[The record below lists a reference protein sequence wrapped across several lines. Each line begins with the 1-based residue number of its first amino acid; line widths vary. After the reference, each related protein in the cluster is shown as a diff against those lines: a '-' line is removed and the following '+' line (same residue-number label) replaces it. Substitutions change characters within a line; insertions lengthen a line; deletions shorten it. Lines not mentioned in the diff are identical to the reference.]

1 MPSESR
7 HFIDFALA
15 ERRSIYTALRLR
27 IEFRNCVP
35 ASLMRYRA
43 ISTGVYSGMSS
54 PSGGDCRV
62 MITADHKPE
71 VAAFVNTNGERRLLS
86 VAAIT
91 ANLARVSRINSFKR
105 PASIFSFAFRHR
117 EKASPSHVT
126 DRLGEMAILDYPA
139 VERSPCALGWLRRSP
154 SGAAHSFIVPPGQI
168 HYTTWRK

>member
-1 MPSESR
+1 M
-7 HFIDFALA
+7 
-15 ERRSIYTALRLR
+15 R
-27 IEFRNCVP
+27 IEFRHHVP
-35 ASLMRYRA
+35 ASLMRYHA
-43 ISTGVYSGMSS
+43 ISTGVYSGLPS

-62 MITADHKPE
+62 MITAYYKPTF
-71 VAAFVNTNGERRLLS
+71 APFVNTNGERHLLS

-91 ANLARVSRINSFKR
+91 ANLARVSRNNSFKR
-105 PASIFSFAFRHR
+105 PASIFSFAFRQR